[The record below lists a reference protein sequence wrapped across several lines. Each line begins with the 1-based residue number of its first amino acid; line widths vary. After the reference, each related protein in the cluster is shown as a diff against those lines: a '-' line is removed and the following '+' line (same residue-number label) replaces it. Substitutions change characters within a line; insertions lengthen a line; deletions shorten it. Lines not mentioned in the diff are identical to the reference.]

1 MGDIIP
7 NDAAYPHWRQ
17 LCLAAV
23 SELDAEKLPQRLA
36 DARSAVL
43 DRIEDRFSQPL
54 DGEQTALRDAL
65 EMPRMLRTIAEREIG
80 EQKTG
85 T

>member
-1 MGDIIP
+1 MGDIISS
-7 NDAAYPHWRQ
+7 DAPYVPYWKQ

-43 DRIEDRFSQPL
+43 DRIEDNFSKPSN
-54 DGEQTALRDAL
+54 DEQLALRNALDAL
-65 EMPRMLRTIAEREIG
+65 AALRAIVQGKIA
-80 EQKTG
+80 
-85 T
+85 

>member
-1 MGDIIP
+1 MGIIS
-7 NDAAYPHWRQ
+7 NDAPYFPHWKQ

-43 DRIEDRFSQPL
+43 DRIEDNFSKPSN
-54 DGEQTALRDAL
+54 DEQFALRNAL
-65 EMPRMLRTIAEREIG
+65 EVLAALRTIV
-80 EQKTG
+80 
-85 T
+85 